1 MIRPVISEW
10 PRVTLDWKLSA
21 RTVVSS
27 NEGGNSAQFEL
38 NSFDDAVKV
47 LNEGINSYVPDALLF
62 LRDIQEELNM
72 NQIQE
77 LLATFNNYIEST
89 SPPNQVMSTILD
101 ILITIFSEEDLESIN
116 RRELIRNVSLVH
128 EGCDARVQESR
139 LPRQIPQKNQEV

>member
-10 PRVTLDWKLSA
+10 LRVTLDWKLSA

-38 NSFDDAVKV
+38 NSFDDAVRV

-89 SPPNQVMSTILD
+89 APPNQVMSTILD

-116 RRELIRNVSLVH
+116 RRELIRNVSLIH
-128 EGCDARVQESR
+128 
-139 LPRQIPQKNQEV
+139 